1 MERESVALKA
11 VNGCPAARG
20 FEGICV
26 VKERAWLWSLEILC
40 GDLVAVAATV
50 KKRGSMKRFM
60 DNIVTRDWL
69 SWCRDVRYVCVFSW
83 KPECRWT
90 LLGSGNGG
98 SHVSFVPVVQ
108 QLDMCITAKNQPQYA
123 VPAYWSIGPFKTM
136 PASSASCI
144 TFKQILI
151 FHEMNEWIY
160 MLFSPWDTCQDSVS
174 LSYSNM
180 QLAVV

>member
-123 VPAYWSIGPFKTM
+123 VPAYWGCILGFLDSRTDLKPTCANSV
-136 PASSASCI
+136 ASL
-144 TFKQILI
+144 KLVLLD
-151 FHEMNEWIY
+151 FH
-160 MLFSPWDTCQDSVS
+160 
-174 LSYSNM
+174 
-180 QLAVV
+180 